1 MLPASRRPR
10 RFPMVIRVDRADPD
24 EHAPIEQ
31 RREGRDDLLDRRRG
45 RHRDRQDVVDEQRRG
60 RDERDRLADVP
71 AGDRVRAATGRVGDA
86 DLAVADRD
94 HDQQAAD
101 QDADLEPVGQG
112 DDAAEDQDAQDLL
125 GRVGRRRDGVRAED
139 RQRLLL
145 RQPLA
150 ELVLARERAPEQER
164 RGPRRRPCRS
174 SSSGRWRPPWRS
186 AGPCRCSGSRALCG
200 RSTRTRRS
208 PGLRPCSGRRPP
220 IIRRRR
226 AAGRRG
232 VRAGPAARIDRP
244 DGIDVVRRPVP
255 RSPSRRPVSRMR

>member
-1 MLPASRRPR
+1 MSS
-10 RFPMVIRVDRADPD
+10 ADAAIS
-24 EHAPIEQ
+24 ET
-31 RREGRDDLLDRRRG
+31 
-45 RHRDRQDVVDEQRRG
+45 
-60 RDERDRLADVP
+60 RLADVP

-101 QDADLEPVGQG
+101 QDADLEPVGQR

-145 RQPLA
+145 RQALA
-150 ELVLARERAPEQER
+150 ELVLARERAPEEQAADR
-164 RGPRRRPCRS
+164 REELAGRRRRRA
-174 SSSGRWRPPWRS
+174 GRLL
-186 AGPCRCSGSRALCG
+186 GGQLV
-200 RSTRTRRS
+200 
-208 PGLRPCSGRRPP
+208 LRPCSGSRGCAAVRPGPGGRPACVPAVVVRPP

-232 VRAGPAARIDRP
+232 VRAGPPRGSTPRRP
-244 DGIDVVRRPVP
+244 RSRTPPVP
-255 RSPSRRPVSRMR
+255 RSPSRRRCRGSGSSRAGRRRAAGRRCPG